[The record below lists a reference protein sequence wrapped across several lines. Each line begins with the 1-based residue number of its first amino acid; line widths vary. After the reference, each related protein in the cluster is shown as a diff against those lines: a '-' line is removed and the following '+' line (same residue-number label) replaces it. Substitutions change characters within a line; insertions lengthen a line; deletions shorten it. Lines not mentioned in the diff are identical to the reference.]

1 VAARCI
7 RPGSHAPRATGIRA
21 INAYETTIM
30 SETTKQR
37 LRRRVEQRNGLLVPG
52 AFNAMSARVVADQGF
67 EAVYLT
73 GAGLTNMHYGVPDL
87 GIIGLRDVADATMRI
102 RDAVDVPIIVDADT
116 GFGNAVNVWHTVR
129 ALERAGAD
137 AIQLEDQMFPKRCGH
152 FSGKEVAPLPE
163 MLSKIRAAADARTD
177 PDFLIIART
186 DSRAVLGFDAA
197 VERAQA
203 FAEAGA
209 DILFVEATESLD
221 EVRRLPTLLDK
232 PQLINIVIGGKTP
245 ALDAEELAKM
255 GYGIILYA
263 NAALQ
268 GAVAGMQRALS
279 TLKRDGM
286 LKEDPAMV
294 APFKE
299 RQRLVQKPLYDEL
312 EKRYAE

>member
-1 VAARCI
+1 
-7 RPGSHAPRATGIRA
+7 
-21 INAYETTIM
+21 M

-37 LRRRVEQRNGLLVPG
+37 LRHRVEQRNGLLVPG
-52 AFNAMSARVVADQGF
+52 AFNALSARVVADQGF

-87 GIIGLRDVADATMRI
+87 GIIGLRDVADATSRL
-102 RDAVDVPIIVDADT
+102 REAVDVPIIVDGDT

-129 ALERAGAD
+129 ALEHAGAD
-137 AIQLEDQMFPKRCGH
+137 AIQLEDQLFPKRCGH

-163 MLSKIRAAADARTD
+163 MLSKIRAAADARRD
-177 PDFLIIART
+177 ENFLIIART
-186 DSRAVLGFDAA
+186 DSRAVLGFEAA

-203 FAEAGA
+203 FADAGA
-209 DILFVEATESLD
+209 DILFVEATESLE
-221 EVRRLPTLLDK
+221 EVRALPKLLKK

-245 ALDAEELAKM
+245 ALTAAELGEM

-268 GAVAGMQRALS
+268 SAVAGMQRALGM
-279 TLKRDGM
+279 LKRDGL
-286 LKEDPAMV
+286 LKEDPALV
-294 APFKE
+294 APFLE

-312 EKRYAE
+312 EKRYTDK

>member
-1 VAARCI
+1 
-7 RPGSHAPRATGIRA
+7 
-21 INAYETTIM
+21 M

-37 LRRRVEQRNGLLVPG
+37 LRRRVEQRNGMLVPG
-52 AFNAMSARVVADQGF
+52 AFNAMSARVVADQGY

-87 GIIGLRDVADATMRI
+87 GIIGLRDVADATSRL
-102 RDAVDVPIIVDADT
+102 REAVEDLPIIVDGDT

-163 MLSKIRAAADARTD
+163 MLSKIKAAADARRD
-177 PDFLIIART
+177 ENFLIIART

-203 FAEAGA
+203 FADAGA
-209 DILFVEATESLD
+209 DILFVEATESLE
-221 EVRRLPTLLDK
+221 EVRALPKLLK
-232 PQLINIVIGGKTP
+232 QPQLINIVIGGKTP
-245 ALDAEELAKM
+245 ALTAAELGEM
-255 GYGIILYA
+255 GYGIVLYA

-268 GAVAGMQRALS
+268 SAVAGMQRALGQ
-279 TLKRDGM
+279 LKRDGL
-286 LKEDPAMV
+286 LKEDPALV
-294 APFKE
+294 APFLE
-299 RQRLVQKPLYDEL
+299 RQRLVQKPLYDDL
-312 EKRYAE
+312 EKKYTDK

>member
-1 VAARCI
+1 
-7 RPGSHAPRATGIRA
+7 
-21 INAYETTIM
+21 M

-37 LRRRVEQRNGLLVPG
+37 LRRRVEQRNGMLVPG
-52 AFNAMSARVVADQGF
+52 AFNAMSARVVADQGY

-87 GIIGLRDVADATMRI
+87 GIIGLRDVADATSRL
-102 RDAVDVPIIVDADT
+102 REAVEDLPIIVDGDT

-163 MLSKIRAAADARTD
+163 MLSKIKAAADARRD
-177 PDFLIIART
+177 ENFLIIART

-203 FAEAGA
+203 FADAGA
-209 DILFVEATESLD
+209 DILFVEATESLE
-221 EVRRLPTLLDK
+221 EVRALPKLLK
-232 PQLINIVIGGKTP
+232 QPQLINIVIGGKTP
-245 ALDAEELAKM
+245 ALTAAELGEM
-255 GYGIILYA
+255 GYGIVLYA

-268 GAVAGMQRALS
+268 SAVAGMQRALGQ
-279 TLKRDGM
+279 LKRDGL
-286 LKEDPAMV
+286 LKEDPTLV
-294 APFKE
+294 APFLE

-312 EKRYAE
+312 EKKYTDK

>member
-1 VAARCI
+1 
-7 RPGSHAPRATGIRA
+7 
-21 INAYETTIM
+21 M

-87 GIIGLRDVADATMRI
+87 GIIGLRDVADATSRL
-102 RDAVDVPIIVDADT
+102 REAVEDLPIIVDGDT

-163 MLSKIRAAADARTD
+163 MLSKIKAAADARRD
-177 PDFLIIART
+177 ENFLIIART
-186 DSRAVLGFDAA
+186 DSRAMLGFDAA

-203 FAEAGA
+203 FADAGA
-209 DILFVEATESLD
+209 DILFVEATESLE
-221 EVRRLPTLLDK
+221 EVRALPKLLSK

-245 ALDAEELAKM
+245 ALTAQELGEM
-255 GYGIILYA
+255 GYGVILYA

-268 GAVAGMQRALS
+268 SAVAGMQRALGM
-279 TLKRDGM
+279 LKRDGL
-286 LKEDPAMV
+286 LKEDPALV
-294 APFKE
+294 APFLE
-299 RQRLVQKPLYDEL
+299 RQRLVQKPLYDDL
-312 EKRYAE
+312 EKKYTDK